1 MLQVVSIMHEGRPP
15 FEWMILAHMEEMSV
29 DHVDVSLRY
38 HSGQRRR
45 HVPATVLLGDE
56 WTIHYE
62 AARRSREHRGTRTY
76 QIDAHDLPAVLSQ
89 MAKVLTIARFEEE
102 AEEKYVVPLGSF
114 AEKVEVAD
122 SSTVRQRPRT
132 SGDEGE
138 NSHGS
143 SVSGRR
149 SCHQ

>member
-1 MLQVVSIMHEGRPP
+1 MFQVVSIMDEGSASLER
-15 FEWMILAHMEEMSV
+15 MILAHMKEMGMN
-29 DHVDVSLRY
+29 HVNVSLRH
-38 HSGQRRR
+38 HSGQGRR
-45 HVPATVLLGDE
+45 HVPSTIFLGDE
-56 WTIHYE
+56 WTIHDE

-76 QIDAHDLPAVLSQ
+76 QIDAHDLPAVLPQ

-102 AEEKYVVPLGSF
+102 AEEKHVVPLGSF

-122 SSTVRQRPRT
+122 YSTVRQRPRT